1 MAKKKT
7 ITKEN
12 IYSMYMDYVLSNGEP
27 PKNVYIFSK
36 ENHFEESLFY
46 QHFGS
51 FEAVEKSIFA
61 AFFDNTM
68 AVLEGNVDYI
78 GFDNRNKLL
87 SFYFTF
93 FENLNANRSY
103 ILSVLAKHKDQL
115 KSMALFSG
123 LGRKF
128 KAYIR
133 SLGIHPIPVEDHNL
147 EKIQEKTIE
156 ESAWVQLL
164 ITIKFWANDSSPS
177 FEKTDIFIEKAVNT
191 SFDLIDNTPLKS
203 VIDLGRFLVREKFNM
218 SM

>member
-1 MAKKKT
+1 MGKKKT

-12 IYSMYMDYVLSNGEP
+12 IYSMYMDYVLSKGET

-36 ENHFEESLFY
+36 ENNFEESLFY
-46 QHFGS
+46 QYFGS
-51 FEAVEKSIFA
+51 FEAVENSIFA

-68 AVLEGNVDYI
+68 ALLEGNEDYA

-93 FENLNANRSY
+93 FENLTANRSF
-103 ILSVLAKHKDQL
+103 ILTVLPRQKDQL
-115 KSMALFSG
+115 KSVALFSA

-133 SLGIHPIPVEDHNL
+133 SLEINPIPVEDKKL
-147 EKIQEKTIE
+147 EKIQEKAIE
-156 ESAWVQLL
+156 ESAWIQLL
-164 ITIKFWANDSSPS
+164 ITMKFWADDFSTS

-191 SFDLIDNTPLKS
+191 SFDLIDNIPLRS
-203 VIDLGRFLVREKFNM
+203 VIDLGKFLFKEKFNM
-218 SM
+218 SI

>member
-1 MAKKKT
+1 MARKKT
-7 ITKEN
+7 ITREH
-12 IYSMYMDYVLSNGEP
+12 IYSMYIDHVLSKGEP

-36 ENHFEESLFY
+36 ENNFEESLFY

-51 FEAVEKSIFA
+51 FEAVEKSIFE

-68 AVLEGNVDYI
+68 TLLEGNEDYA

-93 FENLNANRSY
+93 FENLTANRSF
-103 ILSVLAKHKDQL
+103 ILTVLARHKDQL
-115 KSMALFSG
+115 KTLPLFSA

-128 KAYIR
+128 KAYIG
-133 SLGIHPIPVEDHNL
+133 SLAITPVPVADKNL
-147 EKIQEKTIE
+147 EKIQEKAIE
-156 ESAWVQLL
+156 ESAWIQLL
-164 ITIKFWANDSSPS
+164 ITMKFWAEDSSPS

-191 SFDLIDNTPLKS
+191 SFDLIDNIPLRS
-203 VIDLGRFLVREKFNM
+203 MIDFGKFLVKEKFNM